1 MDCWVVLITDII
13 EAVDW

>member
-13 EAVDW
+13 ETVDW